1 MVQDD
6 VVMREEGFFFF
17 FKKKHTS
24 PIKRPKSTKEQIYIC
39 IYIYIHI
46 YSLYLYMVCGGELKK
61 DTEMCHV

>member
-6 VVMREEGFFFF
+6 VVMREEGFLFL
-17 FKKKHTS
+17 FKKKHI
-24 PIKRPKSTKEQIYIC
+24 PIKRPKSTKEQRER
-39 IYIYIHI
+39 YIYI